1 MNQNA
6 TLMKTR
12 KHFLVALLLT
22 LGLGQNVGIGTNA
35 PTERLHVA
43 GNLRL
48 DGAFMPNDQPGA
60 IGNILLSQGAGTPP
74 AWLAN
79 GAVGTILTMG
89 SSGPTWAP
97 NPICASPTQNR
108 FIKFTS
114 TSPTEACN
122 TTLAENANGNIW
134 NADGNGSPLA
144 TGDKF
149 EIIATGT
156 FTNAINGY
164 AYARSGIGVRGQ
176 ATGTDG
182 IGVRGQATGAGGTG
196 VVGEATGGGLVGVFG
211 VASGANGRGVV
222 GSAPGDNG
230 RGVYGG
236 ASGANGRGVHG
247 AASAANGRG
256 VHGEAS
262 GANGRGVHG
271 AASGAN
277 GIGVFGDVS
286 VANGI
291 GVFGEAIGANGRG
304 VYGITYQAS
313 GIGVQGVNTNANGTA
328 GLFENTAAAGAG
340 SGDGVIGVTQQ
351 SGGNGVYAYTANAAS
366 IGALWAVNGASA
378 GTGTGLGAGII
389 SRQRGGSALV
399 ANLRNDA
406 QLQVTFFPNT
416 VISAY
421 HMGGVSGT
429 TAPTGIIAQV
439 ASDDDNARAIVG
451 QHTNTTTN
459 VSAYSVYGYMDRGA
473 NSTGTNWAVGVY
485 GYNPR
490 TGANDW
496 AVYSNGWF
504 SATAGKGFFIDHP
517 LDPENKYLLHAT
529 VEGPE
534 PYNLYRGVVTT
545 DVSGRAVVNLPDY
558 FESAN
563 KDFSYYL
570 QPIGTFAQVIVEEEV
585 RNNEFV
591 IRTDKPN
598 VKVSWMVVA
607 TRNDPYMRYFWKPTV
622 IEKSP
627 EQRGKYLIPQVYGK
641 DDSYGIFPGPVPSGK
656 TPERSIPAL
665 PKNPEIKTPK
675 SKK

>member
-1 MNQNA
+1 
-6 TLMKTR
+6 MKTR
-12 KHFLVALLLT
+12 QYFLVALLLT
-22 LGLGQNVGIGTNA
+22 FGLGQNVGIGTSA

-48 DGAFMPNDQPGA
+48 DGAFMPGNQPGA

-74 AWLAN
+74 VWLAN
-79 GAVGTILTMG
+79 GAVGTILMIG
-89 SSGPTWAP
+89 PSGTPIWAP
-97 NPICASPTQNR
+97 NPICPSPTQGR
-108 FIKFTS
+108 HLRVAAT
-114 TSPTEACN
+114 TPTLSVCN
-122 TTLAENANGNIW
+122 STLAENATGNIW
-134 NADGNGSPLA
+134 NADGSGSPVA
-144 TGDKF
+144 AGDKF

-156 FTNAINGY
+156 FPDAINGY
-164 AYARSGIGVRGQ
+164 AGSGTGVY
-176 ATGTDG
+176 
-182 IGVRGQATGAGGTG
+182 GQATGANG
-196 VVGEATGGGLVGVFG
+196 VGV
-211 VASGANGRGVV
+211 R
-222 GSAPGDNG
+222 
-230 RGVYGG
+230 
-236 ASGANGRGVHG
+236 
-247 AASAANGRG
+247 
-256 VHGEAS
+256 
-262 GANGRGVHG
+262 
-271 AASGAN
+271 
-277 GIGVFGDVS
+277 
-286 VANGI
+286 
-291 GVFGEAIGANGRG
+291 
-304 VYGITYQAS
+304 GITNQAT
-313 GIGVQGVNTNANGTA
+313 GIGVQGVNTDANGTA
-328 GLFENTAAAGAG
+328 GVFANTAASGTG
-340 SGDGVIGVTQQ
+340 SGDGVTGITQQ
-351 SGGNGVYAYTANAAS
+351 SGANGVFAYTANPAS
-366 IGALWAVNGASA
+366 IGALWAVNDAPA
-378 GTGTGLGAGII
+378 GTSTGSGAGII
-389 SRQRGGSALV
+389 SRQRGGSALGV
-399 ANLRNDA
+399 NLRNDA
-406 QLQVTFFPNT
+406 LLQVTFFSNT

-429 TAPTGIIAQV
+429 TAPAGIIAQV
-439 ASDDDNARAIVG
+439 ASADNNARAILG
-451 QHTNTTTN
+451 QHTNTTTS

-485 GYNPR
+485 GYNPH
-490 TGANDW
+490 TGTNDW

-504 SATAGKGFFIDHP
+504 GVTAGKGFFIDHP

-656 TPERSIPAL
+656 SPERSIPAL

-675 SKK
+675 SEK

>member
-1 MNQNA
+1 
-6 TLMKTR
+6 MKTR
-12 KHFLVALLLT
+12 KYFLVALLLT
-22 LGLGQNVGIGTNA
+22 LGLGQNVGIGTSA

-48 DGAFMPNDQPGA
+48 DGAFMPGNQPGA

-74 AWLAN
+74 VWLPN
-79 GAVGTILTMG
+79 GAVGNILMI
-89 SSGPTWAP
+89 GPLGTPIWAP
-97 NPICASPTQNR
+97 NPICASPTQDR
-108 FIKFTS
+108 HLRVAAT
-114 TSPTEACN
+114 TPTLSVCN
-122 TTLAENANGNIW
+122 STLAENTTGNIW
-134 NADGNGSPLA
+134 NADGSGSPVLA
-144 TGDKF
+144 GDKF

-156 FTNAINGY
+156 FPYAINGY
-164 AYARSGIGVRGQ
+164 ATTGIGVYGQATGNNGVGVYGITNQATGIGVRG
-176 ATGTDG
+176 
-182 IGVRGQATGAGGTG
+182 I
-196 VVGEATGGGLVGVFG
+196 
-211 VASGANGRGVV
+211 
-222 GSAPGDNG
+222 
-230 RGVYGG
+230 
-236 ASGANGRGVHG
+236 
-247 AASAANGRG
+247 
-256 VHGEAS
+256 
-262 GANGRGVHG
+262 
-271 AASGAN
+271 
-277 GIGVFGDVS
+277 
-286 VANGI
+286 
-291 GVFGEAIGANGRG
+291 
-304 VYGITYQAS
+304 
-313 GIGVQGVNTNANGTA
+313 NTNADGTA
-328 GLFENTAAAGAG
+328 GLFANTAASGTG
-340 SGDGVIGVTQQ
+340 GGDGVTGITQQ
-351 SGGNGVYAYTANAAS
+351 SGANGVFAYTANPAS
-366 IGALWAVNGASA
+366 IGALWAVNDAPA

-389 SRQRGGSALV
+389 SRQRGGSALGV
-399 ANLRNDA
+399 NLRNDA
-406 QLQVTFFPNT
+406 LLQVTFFSNT

-429 TAPTGIIAQV
+429 TAPAGIVAQV
-439 ASDDDNARAIVG
+439 ASADNNARAIIG

-490 TGANDW
+490 AGTNDW
-496 AVYSNGWF
+496 AVYSAGWF
-504 SATAGKGFFIDHP
+504 GATAGKGFFIDHP

-534 PYNLYRGVVTT
+534 PYNLYRGVATT
-545 DVSGRAVVNLPDY
+545 DASGRAVVHLPDY
-558 FESAN
+558 FEAAN

-570 QPIGTFAQVIVEEEV
+570 QPIGTFAQVIVEEDV

-656 TPERSIPAL
+656 SPERSIPAL

-675 SKK
+675 SEK